1 MLTST
6 ISKDVPFV
14 DMTKEAPFI
23 AIENGITLAH
33 AIVDTVRD
41 PLLVLDHN
49 LRVVAGSRSF
59 YQTF

>member
-1 MLTST
+1 MLTS
-6 ISKDVPFV
+6 INSKDAPFV
-14 DMTKEAPFI
+14 DMANDAPFI
-23 AIENGITLAH
+23 TSENGITLAH